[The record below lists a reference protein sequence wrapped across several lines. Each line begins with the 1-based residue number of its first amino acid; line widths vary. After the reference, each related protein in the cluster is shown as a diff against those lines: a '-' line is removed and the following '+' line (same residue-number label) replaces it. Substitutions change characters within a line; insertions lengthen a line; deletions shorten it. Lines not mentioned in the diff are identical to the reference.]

1 LGVSKSTVSLHLNE
15 IEAMTGAA
23 VLRRTATPAPA
34 GAVRGTMHAEAGGRA
49 GRNRVS
55 VRGWHSFRTTFITRA
70 LAAGMPEELV
80 RRVTGHSG
88 VDVVRKFYFRP
99 DREAFRREFEK
110 AMPGLAMNGAGAA
123 RSRDERLAEIVE
135 GMNAR
140 NWRGAR
146 KALLEILKQERKG

>member
-1 LGVSKSTVSLHLNE
+1 LHLNE

-23 VLRRTATPAPA
+23 VLRRTATPTPEV
-34 GAVRGTMHAEAGGRA
+34 VRGTMHAEAGGRA

-88 VDVVRKFYFRP
+88 VDVFRKHDFRP
-99 DREAFRREFEK
+99 DRADFAKAFEA